1 MASDFNNLQ
10 LVITEVDGS
19 VIAEI
24 TVSQN
29 DTFSAVGRYRQH
41 PWKILI
47 QTGTE
52 QNCINGLIYCS
63 TWSELL
69 PNNSVVIT
77 TINVLLMRRN

>member
-19 VIAEI
+19 VIAPEI

-52 QNCINGLIYCS
+52 QNCINIYKNMQKYQTMHEIYYLS
-63 TWSELL
+63 PSLFF
-69 PNNSVVIT
+69 
-77 TINVLLMRRN
+77 